1 MIEFHKQTDFDW
13 NAQEVVGSWL
23 EELVVEE
30 QKELGELAYIFC
42 SDDYLYDLNVKFLD
56 HDTLTDVISFDNTM
70 GDLVGGEVYISVD
83 RVRENAQEYSD
94 SFEDELYRVMAHGLL
109 HFCGYKDK
117 TEDEVLEM
125 RNKEEYYLNKLKNN

>member
-13 NAQEVVGSWL
+13 NAQEVVGNWL

-42 SDDYLYDLNVKFLD
+42 SDDYLYDLNVELLD

-83 RVRENAQEYSD
+83 RVRENAQQYSD